1 MRPRP
6 RYETRSSLS
15 RQEIRERFREVLA
28 SSDDVCAGQVS
39 ERHVSL
45 RIADRDR
52 HLWSPWIS
60 VELVD
65 EPEGTKL
72 QGYFGPQPYLW
83 GLFTAAYAA
92 QVFIFLAGTIHGMVS
107 WTLAM
112 PLTGLWVSLAM
123 VVTLGFSCGLN
134 IAGEWAGEP
143 QMSLVRAFVAR
154 VLGDA
159 ETAEPPAAAV
169 AEG

>member
-1 MRPRP
+1 GR
-6 RYETRSSLS
+6 
-15 RQEIRERFREVLA
+15 
-28 SSDDVCAGQVS
+28 VS
-39 ERHVSL
+39 ERHLSL
-45 RIADRDR
+45 RIAEADR

-92 QVFIFLAGTIHGMVS
+92 QVFVFIAGTVHGMVS
-107 WTLAM
+107 WTLDM

-123 VVTLGFSCGLN
+123 LGTLGLSCALN
-134 IAGEWAGEP
+134 IAGEWAGKP
-143 QMSLVRAFVAR
+143 QMDLTRAFLAR
-154 VLGDA
+154 TLGAA
-159 ETAEPPAAAV
+159 EATPGRTA
-169 AEG
+169 AEA